1 MVGKPETALDHA
13 PVPLGA
19 KEVSPVRKGWDFG
32 IVVNGSAG
40 GAALLAGTGE
50 HYLSTITTTERLGNY
65 LEIFSELEQRTAK
78 HPAWLRALREDAFA
92 RFCKTGFP
100 TTRDED
106 WRFTNVNAIAN
117 RSFLLAQAAHHRITS
132 AHLQQFQIPG
142 AACRLVFVNGKFA
155 PALSDVSALPPNVKV
170 CSLANELAQNPGA
183 LE

>member
-106 WRFTNVNAIAN
+106 WRFTNVNAIAK
-117 RSFLLAQAAHHRITS
+117 RSFFLAQVAHHQVTF
-132 AHLQQFQIPG
+132 AHVQQLHIPG
-142 AACRLVFVNGKFA
+142 AVFRLVHVT
-155 PALSDVSALPPNVKV
+155 VK
-170 CSLANELAQNPGA
+170 LAHEFSV
-183 LE
+183 